1 MPPEA
6 PAVHTLLQVPDRDAL
21 VWEARRP
28 RWTSPAL
35 QRAPWT
41 VVRRAAPRPGLWPV
55 GVRGRLRP
63 QRCAA
68 WLPQHSIQ
76 ACVTPQMLAATQR
89 WRDQPSSAPTPAISV
104 LDEVAAIL
112 AAHALADRWGP
123 AGSVGFELASG
134 VPSTHRDSDLDLVL
148 IADQPM
154 TLSDAARLQADL
166 SQLPV
171 RIDVLLETPHG
182 AVALAEYAKHT
193 GSMLLRSAHGR
204 RWVSDPW
211 SVD

>member
-6 PAVHTLLQVPDRDAL
+6 PAVHALLHVPELDAL

-28 RWTSPAL
+28 RWAPPAL
-35 QRAPWT
+35 RRAPWT
-41 VVRRAAPRPGLWPV
+41 VVRRAAPRSGLWPV

-68 WLPQHSIQ
+68 WLQQQSIQ
-76 ACVTPQMLAATQR
+76 ACITPQMLAAARR
-89 WRDQPSSAPTPAISV
+89 WHEQPSSAPTPAIAV

-112 AAHALADRWGP
+112 AAHGLADRWGP
-123 AGSVGFELASG
+123 GGSVGFELASG
-134 VPSTHRDSDLDLVL
+134 VPSTHIDSDLDLVL
-148 IADQPM
+148 IAQEPM
-154 TLSDAARLQADL
+154 ALSDAARLQADL
-166 SQLPV
+166 SQLRV
-171 RIDVLLETPHG
+171 RIDVLLETPRG

-193 GSMLLRSAHGR
+193 GSMLLRSVHGR